1 MFEGR
6 KGFNVLNAQVQIAEL
21 FWLVLGDACVPVT
34 GETCG
39 GFSSGLREHIIPEK
53 SVPYQSWKSGV
64 LRVHV

>member
-6 KGFNVLNAQVQIAEL
+6 KGFNVLNAQVQIVEL

-34 GETCG
+34 GETRG
-39 GFSSGLREHIIPEK
+39 GFSSGLMEHIIPEK
-53 SVPYQSWKSGV
+53 SAPYQSWKSGV